1 MMLFTERA
9 LYPKALGKSIEEFP
23 TLIIAIVMQRS
34 QFQTLL
40 WSTYKWEI
48 ISTAKEKKKKKKKDF
63 IYWG

>member
-23 TLIIAIVMQRS
+23 TLIIAIVVQRS
-34 QFQTLL
+34 QFQTSL

-48 ISTAKEKKKKKKKDF
+48 ISTAKEESK
-63 IYWG
+63 

>member
-9 LYPKALGKSIEEFP
+9 LCPEALGKSIEEFP

-34 QFQTLL
+34 QFQTSL

-48 ISTAKEKKKKKKKDF
+48 ISSAKEESK
-63 IYWG
+63 